1 MRVHTEECAPGCITG
16 HDDGVSES
24 PISLSRR
31 PALSEVVDRLIA
43 GDYEGLKHDRID
55 PYADRDLGLW
65 IREYGRVPG
74 SDEPGRATLVP
85 LPEEAWDWAE
95 VVFEDSGPPRV
106 WGVVVDLW
114 PLEEGHLSME
124 AEVTE
129 TFDGLR
135 VVVSDIHVL

>member
-1 MRVHTEECAPGCITG
+1 M
-16 HDDGVSES
+16 SES
-24 PISLSRR
+24 PIPLSLR
-31 PALSEVVDRLIA
+31 PALSEVVDRLVA

-65 IREYGRVPG
+65 IREYGRAPG

-106 WGVVVDLW
+106 WGVVLDLW
-114 PLEEGHLSME
+114 TLEEGHSDLSME
-124 AEVTE
+124 AEVTA
-129 TFDGLR
+129 TSGGLR